1 MLYEKFRQ
9 KLCSLCGLCKAA
21 SWPAHESMRTCVFNT
36 GWLGAKEKSLF
47 GRERSLNNAEEVRF
61 GISRER
67 FVGRLKKP
75 LPRTQFTGIITRMAQ
90 KAFESGLVEGVVTLH
105 RSSEDYFFPKP
116 VLARSTQAILSSG
129 GSKPVLAPTL
139 VSLDEAYRQG
149 IQKLLVIGT
158 PCQIHNLRSFQEA
171 YPYVRDMEIYTIGIP
186 CTDNANPR
194 RFRWMLRRVSKSHTT
209 ARHVEYMQDYTC
221 HITHA
226 DGSIEKVPFFS
237 FPRELFGTNVFAES
251 CMACFD
257 YMNSLADITVG
268 YIGAPL
274 DRKQMPQWV
283 IVRTDKGEVLRDLL
297 SEELEIEAEFSSGD
311 RRPGI
316 AMYANKIIPRLANR
330 DAAPVKPG
338 RDVSL
343 KQGREIATMLYAT
356 GPKGLEFAGYA
367 VDMHLVRNYHYV
379 EFNYPALLDSLVPRH
394 VSTILEEY
402 GIDQ

>member
-1 MLYEKFRQ
+1 MKFENFRQ
-9 KLCSLCGLCKAA
+9 KLCSLCGLCMADSCSAK
-21 SWPAHESMRTCVFNT
+21 ESMRICVFNT
-36 GWLGAKEKSLF
+36 GWLGAKEKKLF
-47 GRERSLNNAEEVRF
+47 GRERSLRNTDEMRF
-61 GISRER
+61 GISRQR
-67 FVGRLKKP
+67 FVGRLKQP
-75 LPRTQFTGIITRMAQ
+75 LPRTQFTGIITRMSQ

-105 RSSEDYFFPKP
+105 RSREDYFFPKP
-116 VLARSTQAILSSG
+116 VLARSTKAILSSG

-139 VSLDEAYRQG
+139 VSLDEAYKQG

-158 PCQIHNLRSFQEA
+158 PCQIHNLRSFQET
-171 YPYVRDMEIYTIGIP
+171 YPYLRDMEIHTIGIP

-194 RFRWMLRRVSKSHTT
+194 RFRWMLRRVSRSHTT

-221 HITHA
+221 HITHE

-268 YIGAPL
+268 YLGAPL
-274 DRKQMPQWV
+274 DRKKMPQWV
-283 IVRTDKGEVLRDLL
+283 IVRTEKGAVLRDLL
-297 SEELEIEAEFSSGD
+297 SGELEIEAEFGSGD

-316 AMYANKIIPRLANR
+316 LMYANKIIPRLEKGEIE
-330 DAAPVKPG
+330 PVKPG

-343 KQGREIATMLYAT
+343 KEGREIAEMLYKT
-356 GPKGLEFAGYA
+356 GPKGLEFAEYA

-379 EFNYPALLDSLVPRH
+379 KFNYPNLLDFLVPRH
-394 VSTILEEY
+394 VRKILEEY
-402 GIDQ
+402 DISK

>member
-1 MLYEKFRQ
+1 MQYEQFRQ
-9 KLCSLCGLCKAA
+9 KLCSLCGLCMADA
-21 SWPAHESMRTCVFNT
+21 WPAKESMRSCVFNT
-36 GWLGAKEKSLF
+36 GWLGARERDLF
-47 GRERSLNNAEEVRF
+47 GRERSLDDTEELRF

-90 KAFESGLVEGVVTLH
+90 KAFESGLVEAVVTLH
-105 RSSEDYFFPKP
+105 RSREDFFFPRP
-116 VLARSTQAILSSG
+116 VLARSSEDILAGG
-129 GSKPVLAPTL
+129 GSKPVLSPTL
-139 VSLDEAYRQG
+139 VSLQDACREG

-158 PCQIHNLRSFQEA
+158 PCQIHNLRNFQEA
-171 YPYVRDMEIYTIGIP
+171 YPYLRDMEIYTIGIP

-194 RFRWMLRRVSKSHTT
+194 RFRWMLRRVSKSHRT

-274 DRKQMPQWV
+274 DREKMPQWV
-283 IVRTDKGEVLRDLL
+283 TLRTEKGRVLRDLIAD
-297 SEELEIEAEFSSGD
+297 ELETSAEFSSGD

-316 AMYANKIIPRLANR
+316 LMYANKIIPRLANR

-343 KQGREIATMLYAT
+343 KEGREIADMLYET

-379 EFNYPALLDSLVPRH
+379 KFNYPGLLGTLVPRH
-394 VSTILEEY
+394 VYKILEDYE
-402 GIDQ
+402 IPA

>member
-1 MLYEKFRQ
+1 MKYEKFRQ
-9 KLCSLCGLCKAA
+9 KLCSLCGLCMAG
-21 SWPAHESMRTCVFNT
+21 SWPSKESMRTCVFNT
-36 GWLGAKEKSLF
+36 GWLGDKEKKLF
-47 GRERSLNNAEEVRF
+47 GRERSLDNDEEIRF

-67 FVGRLKKP
+67 FVGRLKQP
-75 LPRTQFTGIITRMAQ
+75 LPHTQFTGIITRMAQ
-90 KAFESGLVEGVVTLH
+90 KAFESGMVEAVVTLH
-105 RSSEDYFFPKP
+105 RSPEDCFFPEP
-116 VLARSTQAILSSG
+116 VLARSTKAIRAGG

-139 VSLDEAYRQG
+139 VSLDEAYKKG

-158 PCQIHNLRSFQEA
+158 PCQIHNLRNFQEA

-268 YIGAPL
+268 YLGAPL
-274 DRKQMPQWV
+274 DRKKMPQWV
-283 IVRTDKGEVLRDLL
+283 IVRTEKGRMLRSLIAD
-297 SEELEIEAEFSSGD
+297 ELETTEEFSSGD

-316 AMYANKIIPRLANR
+316 AMYANKIIPRLENR
-330 DAAPVKPG
+330 DDAPVKPG
-338 RDVSL
+338 RDLSL
-343 KQGREIATMLYAT
+343 KEGRQIADMLYET
-356 GPKGLEFAGYA
+356 GPKGLEFAEYA

-379 EFNYPALLDSLVPRH
+379 KFNYPDLLDVLVPRH
-394 VSTILEEY
+394 VIRILKGYDIPE
-402 GIDQ
+402 